1 MIGPLPLAPR
11 QHRHPSHERTAAD
24 ACHADF
30 CHADACQCPGLHTM
44 PLLHIPVPEGDDAL
58 EPLDVAAWTDLA
70 ATQLYTQIDFDMVGE
85 GDVFALLD
93 RRTLDAPF
101 ARRVFVL
108 VLDDATCAVYD
119 EQGVLLDEPDN
130 GTPLGVQAFRRGEAD
145 NQASFEA
152 ECDVDGM
159 QYYSVQI
166 YMDPAVGGGGEDD
179 KLAAAVDSEEEV
191 EEEVEQTD
199 TPMADPAVLQ
209 TEVKRLKFVQGA
221 RLLLAHSDTPADPL
235 SLQTSA
241 TVGLVVQKADPQESQ
256 ALVVWDDKRHERFQL
271 TDEFIRSIHPD
282 AFISDEDDVASTDR
296 AVHLM
301 LARCQKAAEGYFYG
315 TGELGKDDC
324 FLAPSSYEAVPC
336 ATKDVRYPVSFGVGA
351 HVHYLQEPTVYTL
364 ISFLVSSEPG
374 QVRFYA
380 LLGDE
385 RALEI
390 SETLRPRYAVVQLVD
405 GNRDAVLTVQQ
416 DGNQAS
422 AGGAYCGPDACP
434 RARAFGSLR
443 PQR

>member
-1 MIGPLPLAPR
+1 
-11 QHRHPSHERTAAD
+11 
-24 ACHADF
+24 
-30 CHADACQCPGLHTM
+30 M
-44 PLLHIPVPEGDDAL
+44 PVLHIPVPEGDEAP
-58 EPLDVAAWTDLA
+58 EPLDVAPWTDLA
-70 ATQLYTQIDFDMVGE
+70 AAQLYTQIDFDMVGE
-85 GDVFALLD
+85 GDAFALHD

-119 EQGVLLDEPDN
+119 EQGVLLDEPDD
-130 GTPLGVQAFRRGEAD
+130 GTPLGLQALRRGEAD

-159 QYYSVQI
+159 QYYSVP
-166 YMDPAVGGGGEDD
+166 YLDPAVGGGGEDD
-179 KLAAAVDSEEEV
+179 KLATEVDDEEEETSTTAV
-191 EEEVEQTD
+191 VPTD
-199 TPMADPAVLQ
+199 TPIAAPVVLQ

-221 RLLLAHSDTPADPL
+221 RLLLAHSDTSADPL
-235 SLQTSA
+235 GTSA

-256 ALVVWDDKRHERFQL
+256 ALVVWDNKRHERFQL
-271 TDEFIRSIHPD
+271 TDEFFRSMPPD

-336 ATKDVRYPVSFGVGA
+336 ATKDVRYPVSFGVGS

-364 ISFLVSSEPG
+364 VSFLVSSEPG

-385 RALEI
+385 RALEL
-390 SETLRPRYAVVQLVD
+390 SVTLRPRYAVVQLCD

-416 DGNQAS
+416 DGNGAS